1 MMTVD
6 NRPVRGFGRLRTAL
20 LPVLLVLVA
29 VLHVAARGSSVGG
42 SWPAWLLVV
51 VAAGVL
57 WQGLARELPIQNVV
71 AVATILALTGSALLF
86 LAGLPEIHSRV
97 AQTGQLG
104 LPMTRL
110 AFAGFVWN
118 GIVLGSRGVA
128 RRLLLPQWESA
139 PYRGLGTLLL
149 ALVLGVIL
157 MELPAPLWQAAGVE
171 GVAAYPFRLG
181 WVPVVGLGFTL
192 VAVVP
197 FLVLKRPKAPV
208 DAGAGGTGEPL
219 VVWTVLTAMAVAD
232 GSMAAGRGVCVLAAV
247 LVVGLVWGKAVRA
260 RAAVAK
266 PRAGPSMVV

>member
-6 NRPVRGFGRLRTAL
+6 NRPERGFGRLWTAL
-20 LPVLLVLVA
+20 LPVLLLLVA

-42 SWPAWLLVV
+42 SWQAWLFVV
-51 VAAGVL
+51 LAAGVL
-57 WQGLARELPIQNVV
+57 WQGLARELPIQNVL
-71 AVATILALTGSALLF
+71 AVAIILALTGGALLL

-104 LPMTRL
+104 LPVATL
-110 AFAGFVWN
+110 AFGGFLWN

-128 RRLLLPQWESA
+128 RRLVLPQWESV

-157 MELPAPLWQAAGVE
+157 MELAAPLWQAAGEE
-171 GVAAYPFRLG
+171 GVAAYPFHLG
-181 WVPVVGLGFTL
+181 WVPVVGLGFSF

-197 FLVLKRPKAPV
+197 FLLSKRPKTPV
-208 DAGAGGTGEPL
+208 DLGTGVTGEPV
-219 VVWTVLTAMAVAD
+219 VVWTLLTALAVAD
-232 GSMAAGRGVCVLAAV
+232 GTVANWRGGCVVAAAV
-247 LVVGLVWGKAVRA
+247 IMAVAWVKAVRA

-266 PRAGPSMVV
+266 LRAGPSMVV